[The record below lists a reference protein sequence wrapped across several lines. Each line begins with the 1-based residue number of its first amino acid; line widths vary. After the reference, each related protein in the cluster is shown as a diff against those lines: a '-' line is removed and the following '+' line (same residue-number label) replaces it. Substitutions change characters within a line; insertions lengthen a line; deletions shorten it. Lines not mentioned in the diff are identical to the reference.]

1 MKISTIA
8 CCTLM
13 VLGTLV
19 AGPQNAN
26 AQGSFETVTG
36 KAFDAAIPHE
46 FYLEGNAIPTEKR
59 NAALIK
65 TPKGARVLFAL
76 IDTAGYSSQIKQ
88 KYIGMLITEGRISVC
103 GKAVDVGSYGFG
115 LDRPPATSKADAR
128 FHLYNQA
135 GTEVTSCSA
144 PKDENIKE
152 PRPLH
157 VSITKEGDAWLTLGR
172 YKVELVPEAGKSRV
186 SDASPQV
193 STPEKGVITVWK

>member
-65 TPKGARVLFAL
+65 TPKGARILFAL

-103 GKAVDVGSYGFG
+103 RKAVDVGSYGFG
-115 LDRPPATSKADAR
+115 LDRPPATSKADAK

-135 GTEVTSCSA
+135 GAEVASCDA
-144 PKDENIKE
+144 PYDATIKI
-152 PRPLH
+152 PKPLA
-157 VSITKEGDAWLTLGR
+157 VTTGKTGSAWLLMGR
-172 YKVELVPEAGKSRV
+172 YRL
-186 SDASPQV
+186 
-193 STPEKGVITVWK
+193 